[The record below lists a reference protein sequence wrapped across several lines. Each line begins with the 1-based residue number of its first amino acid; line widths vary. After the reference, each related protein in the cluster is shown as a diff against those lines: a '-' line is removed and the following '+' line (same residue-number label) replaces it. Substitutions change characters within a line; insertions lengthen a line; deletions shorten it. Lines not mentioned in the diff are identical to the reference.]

1 VNVDKKEIYDSR
13 ADAAGASS
21 GNQHGDKWAESLQ
34 SVFELALENQGPE
47 RTAKLLE
54 KLAGQL
60 RAAPRPSIGTTTP
73 YVNTIPVEQQPPY
86 PGDRAIERRIKS
98 IIRWNA
104 MAMVVK
110 ANSTTNVGGHIA
122 SFASSATLYEV
133 AQNHFF
139 RGATADFPGD
149 IVYFQGHAAPGMY
162 ARAFFEGRLDERH
175 LQNFRQ
181 ELAEGGGLSSY
192 PHPYLM
198 PDFWQFPT
206 VSMGLGPIMSLY
218 QARFNRYLQARG
230 LTNWKEEPKVWAFL
244 GDGESDEPE
253 SLGAITLAARENLDN
268 IIWVVNC
275 NLQRLDGPVRG
286 NGKIIQELEGL
297 FRGAGWNVIKVIW
310 GTQWDEIIARDKSG
324 LLLKRMEE
332 CVDGDYQKYVVEP
345 GSYTRKHFFGKYPEL
360 LELVNHL
367 TDDQIRKLLRGG
379 HDARKVYAAYKAAS
393 EHKGQPTVILAKTVK
408 GYGLGEAGEGKN
420 ISHQQKKMNE
430 KELREF
436 RERFKIPI
444 SDDVIAETPFYRPAP
459 DSVETK
465 YLLERRQALGGF
477 LPARKVTPVVLDVP
491 KLDCFAEFL
500 KGSNSEISTTTAFGN
515 VLRIL
520 LRQKGI
526 SRNIVPIIPD
536 EARTFGLDAFF
547 REIGIYSSK
556 GQLYDPVDSES
567 LLFYHEAKD
576 GQILEEGITEAGSMA
591 SFIAAGT
598 SYATHGV
605 PMIPFYIYYSMFGPQ
620 RVGDLFW
627 LAGDIRAKGFLLG
640 ATSGRTTL
648 NGEGLQHQDG
658 HSLLLASAIPTC
670 LPYDPAFGYELAVII
685 ADGLRRMY
693 VEKEDIFYYL
703 SLYNENHAMPPM
715 PPGVEDGIL
724 KGLYKFKAGVEIP
737 RPSDGRGA
745 AGEGNKLVK
754 AHILGSGPIIQSALK
769 AQEILAER
777 YGVSADVWSA
787 TSYKLLRTDAIRCQR
802 WNMLHPTEPPKKSYV
817 EELLA
822 KEQGAFVAVSDN
834 IRTVP
839 DQIAPWV
846 PGGLFTLGTDGF
858 GRSDTRA
865 RLRRFFE
872 VDAESTVIG
881 TLYALAEKNLIGR
894 EVVAQ
899 AIKDLGV
906 NPDKIQPQIV

>member
-1 VNVDKKEIYDSR
+1 VKASKKEIY
-13 ADAAGASS
+13 SS
-21 GNQHGDKWAESLQ
+21 SERVATNGNGDKWTESLH
-34 SVFELALENQGPE
+34 SVVELALQSQGLE
-47 RTAKLLE
+47 RTAQLLE
-54 KLAGQL
+54 ELTEQL
-60 RAAPRPSIGTTTP
+60 RAAPRPNADITTA
-73 YVNTIPVEQQPPY
+73 YINTIPPAQQAPF
-86 PGDRAIERRIKS
+86 PGDRDIERRIKS

-110 ANSTTNVGGHIA
+110 ANSNTNVGGHIS

-133 AQNHFF
+133 AFNHFF
-139 RGATADFPGD
+139 RGHREDFPGD

-162 ARAFFEGRLDERH
+162 ARAFMEGRLSERQ

-230 LTNWKEEPKVWAFL
+230 LTTWKEEPKVWAFL

-253 SLGAITLAARENLDN
+253 SLGAITLAGRENLDN
-268 IIWVVNC
+268 VVWVVNC

-310 GTQWDEIIARDKSG
+310 GTEWDDLIKRDKTG
-324 LLLKRMEE
+324 LLVKRMDE

-345 GSYTRKHFFGKYPEL
+345 GSYTRAHFFGKYPEL

-367 TDDQIRKLLRGG
+367 SDEQISKLLRGG
-379 HDARKVYAAYKAAS
+379 HDARKVYAAYHAAM
-393 EHKGQPTVILAKTVK
+393 EHKGQPTVILAKTIK

-436 RERFKIPI
+436 RKRFNIPI
-444 SDDVIAETPFYRPAP
+444 SDDVIAETPFYRPPA
-459 DSVETK
+459 DSPEIK
-465 YLLERRQALGGF
+465 YLLKQRKKLGGF
-477 LPARKVTPVVLDVP
+477 LPARIFKPVTLDVP
-491 KLDCFAEFL
+491 KLDHFADAL
-500 KGSNSEISTTTAFGN
+500 KASASEISTTTAFGGI
-515 VLRIL
+515 LRL
-520 LRQKGI
+520 LLKHKGI
-526 SRNIVPIIPD
+526 SKNIVPIIPD
-536 EARTFGLDAFF
+536 EARTFGLDTMFSV
-547 REIGIYSSK
+547 IGIYSSK
-556 GQLYDPVDSES
+556 GQLYEPVDRSTLS
-567 LLFYHEAKD
+567 YYHEAKD

-591 SFIAAGT
+591 SFIASGT

-605 PMIPFYIYYSMFGPQ
+605 PTIPFYIYYSMFGPQ

-640 ATSGRTTL
+640 ATAGRTTL

-658 HSLLLASAIPTC
+658 HSLLHAGTVPTC
-670 LPYDPAFGYELAVII
+670 LPYDPAFGYELAVIV

-693 VEKEDIFYYL
+693 VENEDIYYYI
-703 SLYNENHAMPPM
+703 SLYNENLRMPSM
-715 PPGVEDGIL
+715 PAGAEDGIL
-724 KGLYKFKAGVEIP
+724 KGLYKFKAGL
-737 RPSDGRGA
+737 
-745 AGEGNKLVK
+745 EGKFVK
-754 AHILGSGPIIQSALK
+754 AQIFGSGSIMMSALK
-769 AQEILAER
+769 AQEILAQR

-787 TSYKLLRTDAIRCQR
+787 TSYKLLRNDASQCQT
-802 WNMLHPTEPPKKSYV
+802 WNMLHPTEKPKKSYL
-817 EELLA
+817 EQLLE
-822 KEQGAFVAVSDN
+822 KETGPFIAVSDN
-834 IRTVP
+834 VRTVP

-846 PGGLFTLGTDGF
+846 PGGLLTLGTDGF
-858 GRSDTRA
+858 GRSDTRT
-865 RLRRFFE
+865 RLRRFFG
-872 VDAESTVIG
+872 VDAESTVIA
-881 TLYALAEKNLIGR
+881 TLYALAEKGLIER
-894 EVVAQ
+894 KVVAQ
-899 AIKDLGV
+899 AIQDLGV
-906 NPDKIQPQIV
+906 DPDKVQPQIV

>member
-1 VNVDKKEIYDSR
+1 VKASKKEIYNSR
-13 ADAAGASS
+13 GGITSTATN
-21 GNQHGDKWAESLQ
+21 GNGDKLDDSLQ
-34 SVFELALENQGPE
+34 SMFEHALESQGPE
-47 RTAKLLE
+47 RMAKLLE

-60 RAAPRPSIGTTTP
+60 RTEPRPTAGQNTP
-73 YVNTIPVEQQPPY
+73 YVNTIPAEQQPEY

-110 ANSTTNVGGHIA
+110 ANSNTNVGGHIA

-133 AQNHFF
+133 AQTHFF
-139 RGATADFPGD
+139 RGRTDDFPGD
-149 IVYFQGHAAPGMY
+149 MVYFQGHAAPGMY
-162 ARAFFEGRLDERH
+162 ARAYLEGRLNEAD

-181 ELAEGGGLSSY
+181 ELAPGGGLSSY

-198 PDFWQFPT
+198 PEFWQFPT

-230 LTNWKEEPKVWAFL
+230 LVNWKSEPKIWAFL

-268 IIWVVNC
+268 IVWVVNC

-310 GTQWDEIIARDKSG
+310 GTEWDEIIKRDKSG
-324 LLLKRMEE
+324 LLLKRMDE
-332 CVDGDYQKYVVEP
+332 CVDGDYQKYIVEP

-360 LELVNHL
+360 LELVTHL
-367 TDDQIRKLLRGG
+367 SDEQISKLLRGG
-379 HDARKVYAAYKAAS
+379 HDVRKMYAAYKAAT
-393 EHKGQPTVILAKTVK
+393 EHKGQPTVVLAKTVK

-436 RERFKIPI
+436 RKRFNIPI
-444 SDDVIAETPFYRPAP
+444 SDDVIADMPFFRPAP
-459 DSVETK
+459 DSEETK
-465 YLLERRQALGGF
+465 YLLQKRKALGGF
-477 LPARKVTPVVLDVP
+477 VPARIVKPVILDVP
-491 KLDCFAEFL
+491 KLETFGELL
-500 KGSNSEISTTTAFGN
+500 KAGKSEISTTTVFGN
-515 VLRIL
+515 LLRFL

-547 REIGIYSSK
+547 REIGIYSPK
-556 GQLYDPVDSES
+556 GQLYEPVDKAS
-567 LLFYHEAKD
+567 LLYYHEAKD
-576 GQILEEGITEAGSMA
+576 GQILEEGISETGAMS

-598 SYATHGV
+598 SYASHGV

-658 HSLLLASAIPTC
+658 HSLLHASTIPTC
-670 LPYDPAFGYELAVII
+670 LPYDPAFGYEIAVIV
-685 ADGLRRMY
+685 ADGMRRMY
-693 VEKEDIFYYL
+693 VEQEEIFYYL
-703 SLYNENHAMPPM
+703 AVYNENYAMPEM
-715 PPGVEDGIL
+715 PPGVEEGIL
-724 KGLYKFKAGVEIP
+724 KGLYKYKPGY
-737 RPSDGRGA
+737 DGA
-745 AGEGNKLVK
+745 KIK
-754 AHILGSGPIIQSALK
+754 AHIFGSGSIIQSALQ
-769 AQEILAER
+769 AQVILAEK

-787 TSYKLLRTDAIRCQR
+787 TSYKLLRTDAIRAQR
-802 WNMLHPTEPPKKSYV
+802 WNMLHPTLPAKKNYV
-817 EELLA
+817 ESLLA

-858 GRSDTRA
+858 GRSDTRG
-865 RLRRFFE
+865 RLRRFFG
-872 VDAESTVIG
+872 VDVESTVIG
-881 TLYALAEKNLIGR
+881 TLYALSEKKLIDR
-894 EVVAQ
+894 KVVAQ

-906 NPDKIQPQIV
+906 DPELVQPELV